1 MASKKRERCEGRRA
15 ATDAP
20 ELISVE
26 VDDSAPSAGR
36 LGSVPM
42 PSAACATANGRPWA
56 VLSPPPRPQAELIGY
71 ASCTNTREVPLLEEG
86 RASLRKGLHRAGGI
100 PRPASPLRP
109 R

>member
-15 ATDAP
+15 GTDAP

-71 ASCTNTREVPLLEEG
+71 ASCTNTQEG
-86 RASLRKGLHRAGGI
+86 HLR
-100 PRPASPLRP
+100 
-109 R
+109 